1 MKIIAISGMIGTGKT
16 TLSSALAKLTGW
28 TVVRED
34 VSKNQ
39 FLGLFYENMDR
50 WALAS
55 QLSFMLNKTQ
65 AFERCIK
72 APGEIIIIDRTLQ
85 EDFYVFGSVL
95 KKYEIIS
102 EAEYQLLESY
112 YGVLNRSWLPIDLN
126 IYLEDTDENC
136 FQRLLDRG
144 DALES
149 KVEIGYVKSVGE
161 EYRRWRK
168 EFLRAPYY
176 ELLSANLDFRRHTTV
191 EHVLE
196 NIRLL
201 LKLGP
206 SESDSAITSRL

>member
-1 MKIIAISGMIGTGKT
+1 MKIVAISGMIGTGKT
-16 TLSSALAKLTGW
+16 TLAVALSQLTGW

-39 FLGLFYENMDR
+39 FLGLFYDNMER

-102 EAEYQLLESY
+102 KAEYQLLENY

-161 EYRRWRK
+161 EYRRWRA
-168 EFLRAPYY
+168 EFLHASHY
-176 ELLSANLDFRRHTTV
+176 ELKSANLDFRQSVTV

-196 NIRLL
+196 DIRLL
-201 LKLGP
+201 LKLDTSP
-206 SESDSAITSRL
+206 TDSVITSRL